1 MSLKLNERYPGRFDN
16 PSSQYPQGSFKN
28 RSAPGVLDGSYL
40 EKDWANDKEG
50 LFQSLLVAAGITPNG
65 QVDTVGSSQYFTA
78 LLQVISNSS
87 PTYPGQVAS
96 FARDTPPEG
105 WLKANG
111 AAVSRTVYADLFNAI
126 GTRFGPGNGTTTF
139 NLPDAR
145 GLFVRGWSD
154 GATTDVGR
162 ALGSLQADAV
172 QNITGTFRAKSV
184 GDIKPTGAFAQV
196 GEIVGG
202 STDSATPGPE
212 HISFDASRVAR
223 TSTETRPVNIAFLI
237 CIKF

>member
-16 PSSQYPQGSFKN
+16 PSSQYPQGAFKN

-65 QVDTVGSSQYFTA
+65 EVDTVGSSQYFTA

-111 AAVSRTVYADLFNAI
+111 AAVSRTVYAALFTAI

-145 GLFVRGWSD
+145 GVFIRGWSD
-154 GATTDVGR
+154 GATTDAGR
-162 ALGSLQADAV
+162 VLGSLQLDELKSHTHTPPN
-172 QNITGTFRAKSV
+172 QTGITATQIPSGSKTL
-184 GDIKPTGAFAQV
+184 
-196 GEIVGG
+196 GG
-202 STDSATPGPE
+202 SN
-212 HISFDASRVAR
+212 FDTLSNVGF
-223 TSTETRPVNIAFLI
+223 TGGSETRPVNIAFLV